1 MRKRGASRARIFAR
15 TFTEEKT
22 DPAAEGAPNVVLQEK
37 AGSGGRFRAC
47 CARRK
52 RVPGVALR
60 REAAI
65 VAPRRAPPARTRLGR
80 SDEGMASDVRIALDV
95 MGGDY
100 GPAVAV
106 AAAAVALERRPD
118 LRFLLYG
125 EEKAVAPILA
135 RHSRLASKS
144 RIFHTDVAVKMS
156 DKPSQALRTGRRVS
170 SMWQALEAVKSG
182 AADCAVS
189 AGNTGALMAM
199 AKFCLHTMS
208 PIERPAIA
216 AMWPTLRGES
226 IVLDVGATIGA
237 DAQHLVDLAVMGAA
251 MARIVFDIDSPTVG
265 LLNVGV
271 EEIKGVEEV
280 RAAARILREANLPN
294 MRYHG
299 FVEGD
304 DLGKGA
310 VDVFVTEGFTGN
322 IALKT
327 AEGTA
332 RQLGQYMRDAMS
344 YSLMSRIGFL
354 FARNAV
360 AALRA
365 KMGPRVSGGVFLGL
379 DGVVI
384 KAHGGADAESY
395 AGAVELGYDMVR
407 QELLGKI
414 REMIAQA
421 NGFRPMPA
429 HSRAAQS

>member
-1 MRKRGASRARIFAR
+1 M
-15 TFTEEKT
+15 
-22 DPAAEGAPNVVLQEK
+22 
-37 AGSGGRFRAC
+37 AG
-47 CARRK
+47 
-52 RVPGVALR
+52 
-60 REAAI
+60 
-65 VAPRRAPPARTRLGR
+65 
-80 SDEGMASDVRIALDV
+80 DVRIALDA
-95 MGGDY
+95 MGGDH
-100 GPAVAV
+100 GPAIVLS
-106 AAAAVALERRPD
+106 AAAVALERRPD
-118 LRFLLYG
+118 IEFLLYG
-125 EEKAVAPILA
+125 EQGAIASILE
-135 RHSRLASKS
+135 RHPRLAAKS

-170 SMWQALEAVKSG
+170 SMWQAIEAVKSG
-182 AADCAVS
+182 VADCAVS

-199 AKFCLHTMS
+199 AKFCLHTMA

-216 AMWPTLRGES
+216 AIWPTLRGEL
-226 IVLDVGATIGA
+226 IVLDVGATIGG

-251 MARIVFDIDSPTVG
+251 MARIVFHIDSPTVG
-265 LLNVGV
+265 LLNVGT

-280 RAAARILREANLPN
+280 KAAGRVLREASLPN
-294 MRYHG
+294 MRYQG

-332 RQLGQYMRDAMS
+332 RQLGQYIRDAMS
-344 YSLMSRIGFL
+344 RSIMSRIGFL
-354 FARNAV
+354 FAREAITE
-360 AALRA
+360 LRG
-365 KMGPRVSGGVFLGL
+365 KMVPRASGGVFLGL

-395 AGAVELGYDMVR
+395 AGAVELAYDMVR

-414 REMIAQA
+414 REMIAHA

>member
-1 MRKRGASRARIFAR
+1 M
-15 TFTEEKT
+15 
-22 DPAAEGAPNVVLQEK
+22 
-37 AGSGGRFRAC
+37 AG
-47 CARRK
+47 
-52 RVPGVALR
+52 
-60 REAAI
+60 
-65 VAPRRAPPARTRLGR
+65 
-80 SDEGMASDVRIALDV
+80 DVRIALDV
-95 MGGDY
+95 MGGDH
-100 GPAVAV
+100 GPRIVL

-118 LRFLLYG
+118 IQFLLYG
-125 EEKAVAPILA
+125 DKSAITSLLEHHPKLA
-135 RHSRLASKS
+135 AAS
-144 RIFHTDVAVKMS
+144 RIFHSDVAIKMS
-156 DKPSQALRTGRRVS
+156 DKPSQALRSGRRVS
-170 SMWQALEAVKSG
+170 SMWQAIEAVKSG

-199 AKFCLHTMS
+199 AKFCLHTMA

-226 IVLDVGATIGA
+226 IVLDVGATIGG

-251 MARIVFDIDSPTVG
+251 MARIVFHIDSPTVG
-265 LLNVGV
+265 LLNIGT

-280 RAAARILREANLPN
+280 KAAGRALREANLPN

-332 RQLGQYMRDAMS
+332 RQLGQYMRDAMGS
-344 YSLMSRIGFL
+344 DLMSRIGFL
-354 FARNAV
+354 FARKAI

-365 KMGPRVSGGVFLGL
+365 KMSPPAGGVFLGL

-395 AGAVELGYDMVR
+395 AGAVELAYDMVR
-407 QELLGKI
+407 QELLAKI
-414 REMIAQA
+414 REMIAHA

-429 HSRAAQS
+429 RSPAAQS

>member
-1 MRKRGASRARIFAR
+1 
-15 TFTEEKT
+15 
-22 DPAAEGAPNVVLQEK
+22 
-37 AGSGGRFRAC
+37 
-47 CARRK
+47 
-52 RVPGVALR
+52 
-60 REAAI
+60 
-65 VAPRRAPPARTRLGR
+65 
-80 SDEGMASDVRIALDV
+80 MASDIRIALDA
-95 MGGDY
+95 MGGDH
-100 GPAVAV
+100 GPAVV
-106 AAAAVALERRPD
+106 VPGAAVALERRPD
-118 LRFLLYG
+118 IQFLMYG
-125 EEKAVAPILA
+125 DERAIGLVLAHHARLKA
-135 RHSRLASKS
+135 RS
-144 RIFHTDVAVKMS
+144 RIIHTDVAVKMS

-170 SMWQALEAVKSG
+170 SMWQTIEAVKSG

-199 AKFCLHTMS
+199 AKFCLHTMA
-208 PIERPAIA
+208 PIDRPAIA
-216 AMWPTLRGES
+216 AIWPTLRGES

-265 LLNVGV
+265 LLNVGT

-280 RAAARILREANLPN
+280 KAAARTLREASLPN
-294 MRYHG
+294 MRYRG

-332 RQLGQYMRDAMS
+332 RQFNQYMRDAMS
-344 YSLMSRIGFL
+344 YSFMSRIGFL
-354 FARNAV
+354 FARKAL

-365 KMGPRVSGGVFLGL
+365 KMAPRASGGVFLGL

-421 NGFRPMPA
+421 NGLRPMPVA
-429 HSRAAQS
+429 SRAAQS

>member
-1 MRKRGASRARIFAR
+1 
-15 TFTEEKT
+15 
-22 DPAAEGAPNVVLQEK
+22 
-37 AGSGGRFRAC
+37 
-47 CARRK
+47 
-52 RVPGVALR
+52 
-60 REAAI
+60 
-65 VAPRRAPPARTRLGR
+65 
-80 SDEGMASDVRIALDV
+80 MASDIRIALDA
-95 MGGDY
+95 MGGDH
-100 GPAVAV
+100 GPTVV
-106 AAAAVALERRPD
+106 VPAAAVALERRPD
-118 LRFLLYG
+118 LEFLFYG
-125 EEKAVAPILA
+125 EEGAIGQVLERHAELKA
-135 RHSRLASKS
+135 KS
-144 RIFHTDVAVKMS
+144 RVIHTDVAVKMS

-170 SMWQALEAVKSG
+170 SMWQTIEAVKSG

-199 AKFCLHTMS
+199 AKFCLHTMA
-208 PIERPAIA
+208 PAIA
-216 AMWPTLRGES
+216 AIWPTLRGES
-226 IVLDVGATIGA
+226 IVLDVGATIGG

-251 MARIVFDIDSPTVG
+251 MARIVFGIDSPTVG
-265 LLNVGV
+265 LLNIGV

-280 RAAARILREANLPN
+280 KAAGRILREAKLPN

-332 RQLGQYMRDAMS
+332 RQLSQYIRDAMGS
-344 YSLMSRIGFL
+344 SLMSRIGAL
-354 FARNAV
+354 FARPALE
-360 AALRA
+360 ALRA
-365 KMGPRVSGGVFLGL
+365 RMGPRASGGVFLGL

-414 REMIAQA
+414 REMIAHA
-421 NGFRPMPA
+421 NGFRPAPT
-429 HSRAAQS
+429 HSRRRTILT

>member
-1 MRKRGASRARIFAR
+1 
-15 TFTEEKT
+15 
-22 DPAAEGAPNVVLQEK
+22 
-37 AGSGGRFRAC
+37 
-47 CARRK
+47 
-52 RVPGVALR
+52 
-60 REAAI
+60 
-65 VAPRRAPPARTRLGR
+65 
-80 SDEGMASDVRIALDV
+80 MASDIRIALDA
-95 MGGDY
+95 MGGDH
-100 GPAVAV
+100 GPSVV
-106 AAAAVALERRPD
+106 LPGAAIALERRPD
-118 LRFLLYG
+118 TQYLIYG
-125 EEKAVAPILA
+125 EEKTVGPMLA
-135 RHSRLASKS
+135 AYPSLAARSRLFPTS
-144 RIFHTDVAVKMS
+144 VAVKMT

-170 SMWQALEAVKSG
+170 SMWQAIEAVKAG

-199 AKFCLHTMS
+199 AKFCLHTMA

-216 AMWPTLRGES
+216 ALWPTLRGES
-226 IVLDVGATIGA
+226 IVLDVGATIGG
-237 DAQHLVDLAVMGAA
+237 DERHLVDLAVMGAA

-280 RAAARILREANLPN
+280 KAAGRILREANLPN

-332 RQLGQYMRDAMS
+332 RQLSQYLRDAMS
-344 YSLMSRIGFL
+344 HSLMSRIGFV
-354 FARNAV
+354 FARKALL
-360 AALRA
+360 ALRD
-365 KMGPRVSGGVFLGL
+365 KMSPRASGGVFLGL

-384 KAHGGADAESY
+384 KAHGGADAEAY
-395 AGAVELGYDMVR
+395 AGAIELGYDMVG
-407 QELLGKI
+407 QKLLGKI

-421 NGFRPMPA
+421 NDA
-429 HSRAAQS
+429 HDSAAPSSAAQ

>member
-1 MRKRGASRARIFAR
+1 M
-15 TFTEEKT
+15 
-22 DPAAEGAPNVVLQEK
+22 
-37 AGSGGRFRAC
+37 AG
-47 CARRK
+47 
-52 RVPGVALR
+52 
-60 REAAI
+60 
-65 VAPRRAPPARTRLGR
+65 
-80 SDEGMASDVRIALDV
+80 DVRIALDA
-95 MGGDY
+95 MGGDH
-100 GPAVAV
+100 GPTTVLP
-106 AAAAVALERRPD
+106 AAAVALERRPD
-118 LRFLLYG
+118 VEFLLYG
-125 EEKAVAPILA
+125 DEKAIGPILA
-135 RHSRLASKS
+135 RYPTLAAKS
-144 RIFHTDVAVKMS
+144 QVFHTDVAVKMS

-170 SMWQALEAVKSG
+170 SMWQTIEAVKSG

-199 AKFCLHTMS
+199 AKFCLHTMA

-226 IVLDVGATIGA
+226 IVLDVGATIGG

-251 MARIVFDIDSPTVG
+251 MARIVFEIDSPTVG
-265 LLNVGV
+265 LLNVGT

-280 RAAARILREANLPN
+280 RAAGRVLREASLPN

-344 YSLMSRIGFL
+344 YSIMSRIGFL
-354 FARNAV
+354 LARKAMT
-360 AALRA
+360 AMRA
-365 KMGPRVSGGVFLGL
+365 KISPRASGGVFLGL

-395 AGAVELGYDMVR
+395 AGAVELAYDMVR

-414 REMIAQA
+414 REMIAHA
-421 NGFRPMPA
+421 NGFRLMPA

>member
-1 MRKRGASRARIFAR
+1 M
-15 TFTEEKT
+15 
-22 DPAAEGAPNVVLQEK
+22 
-37 AGSGGRFRAC
+37 AG
-47 CARRK
+47 
-52 RVPGVALR
+52 
-60 REAAI
+60 
-65 VAPRRAPPARTRLGR
+65 
-80 SDEGMASDVRIALDV
+80 DVRIALDV
-95 MGGDY
+95 MGGDH
-100 GPAVAV
+100 GPTIVL

-118 LRFLLYG
+118 IQFLLYG
-125 EEKAVAPILA
+125 DKSVITPLVERHPKLA
-135 RHSRLASKS
+135 AAS
-144 RIFHTDVAVKMS
+144 RIFHTDVAIKMS
-156 DKPSQALRTGRRVS
+156 DKPSQALRAGRRVS
-170 SMWQALEAVKSG
+170 SMWQAIEAVKTG

-199 AKFCLHTMS
+199 AKFCLHTMA

-226 IVLDVGATIGA
+226 IVLDVGATIGG

-251 MARIVFDIDSPTVG
+251 MARIVFHIDSPTVG
-265 LLNVGV
+265 LLNVGT

-280 RAAARILREANLPN
+280 KAAGRVLREASLPN

-344 YSLMSRIGFL
+344 SDLMSRIGFL
-354 FARNAV
+354 FARKAI
-360 AALRA
+360 AAMRA
-365 KMGPRVSGGVFLGL
+365 KMNPRASGGVFLGL

-395 AGAVELGYDMVR
+395 AGAVELAYDMVR

-414 REMIAQA
+414 REMIAHA

-429 HSRAAQS
+429 RSAAAQS

>member
-1 MRKRGASRARIFAR
+1 
-15 TFTEEKT
+15 
-22 DPAAEGAPNVVLQEK
+22 
-37 AGSGGRFRAC
+37 
-47 CARRK
+47 
-52 RVPGVALR
+52 
-60 REAAI
+60 
-65 VAPRRAPPARTRLGR
+65 
-80 SDEGMASDVRIALDV
+80 MASDIRIALDA
-95 MGGDY
+95 MGGDH
-100 GPAVAV
+100 GPTVV
-106 AAAAVALERRPD
+106 VPAAAVALERRPD
-118 LRFLLYG
+118 VQFLFYG
-125 EEKAVAPILA
+125 EEKAIGRVLERHAKLA
-135 RHSRLASKS
+135 AKS
-144 RIFHTDVAVKMS
+144 RVFNTDVAVKMS

-170 SMWQALEAVKSG
+170 SMWQTIEAVKSG
-182 AADCAVS
+182 EADCAVS

-199 AKFCLHTMS
+199 AKFCLHTMA

-216 AMWPTLRGES
+216 AIWPTLRGES

-251 MARIVFDIDSPTVG
+251 MARIVFGIDSPTVG
-265 LLNVGV
+265 LLNVGT

-280 RAAARILREANLPN
+280 RAAGRVLREAKLPN

-332 RQLGQYMRDAMS
+332 RQLSQYIRDAMGS
-344 YSLMSRIGFL
+344 SLMSRIGAL
-354 FARNAV
+354 FARPALE
-360 AALRA
+360 ALRA
-365 KMGPRVSGGVFLGL
+365 KMGPRASGGVFLGL

-414 REMIAQA
+414 REMISHA
-421 NGFRPMPA
+421 NGFRPAPA
-429 HSRAAQS
+429 HSRRRPILT

>member
-1 MRKRGASRARIFAR
+1 
-15 TFTEEKT
+15 
-22 DPAAEGAPNVVLQEK
+22 
-37 AGSGGRFRAC
+37 
-47 CARRK
+47 
-52 RVPGVALR
+52 
-60 REAAI
+60 
-65 VAPRRAPPARTRLGR
+65 
-80 SDEGMASDVRIALDV
+80 MASDIRIALDA
-95 MGGDY
+95 MGGDH
-100 GPAVAV
+100 GPTIVV
-106 AAAAVALERRPD
+106 PAAAVALERRPD
-118 LRFLLYG
+118 VQFLLYG
-125 EEKAVAPILA
+125 REEAIRPILA
-135 RHSRLASKS
+135 RHPKLAAKS
-144 RIFHTDVAVKMS
+144 RIFHSDVAVKMS

-170 SMWQALEAVKSG
+170 SMWQAIEAVKSG

-199 AKFCLHTMS
+199 AKFCLHTME

-216 AMWPTLRGES
+216 AIWPTLRGES

-251 MARIVFDIDSPTVG
+251 MARIVFHIDSPTVG
-265 LLNVGV
+265 LLNVGA

-280 RAAARILREANLPN
+280 RTAGRILREANLPN
-294 MRYHG
+294 LRYSG

-332 RQLGQYMRDAMS
+332 RQVGQYLRDAMND
-344 YSLMSRIGFL
+344 SLMSRIGFL
-354 FARNAV
+354 FARNAM

-365 KMGPRVSGGVFLGL
+365 KMGPRASGGVFLGL

-395 AGAVELGYDMVR
+395 AGAVELAYDMVR

-414 REMIAQA
+414 REMIAHA
-421 NGFRPMPA
+421 NGFRPSPMP
-429 HSRAAQS
+429 SRAAQS